1 VRRKGAGIAQPAVIA
16 FDRLGGAG
24 ISCSCHIQWGRGA
37 QRGLDAHTAWPSFQ
51 ASDAVLTA
59 ALEGV
64 TAGERVL
71 RDAQLRVRALVEPL
85 TEALLVQR
93 DLQAAR
99 ASLLSA
105 LAAQAIEKVVL
116 EQETGITGSE

>member
-1 VRRKGAGIAQPAVIA
+1 M
-16 FDRLGGAG
+16 
-24 ISCSCHIQWGRGA
+24 
-37 QRGLDAHTAWPSFQ
+37 
-51 ASDAVLTA
+51 LTA

>member
-1 VRRKGAGIAQPAVIA
+1 
-16 FDRLGGAG
+16 
-24 ISCSCHIQWGRGA
+24 
-37 QRGLDAHTAWPSFQ
+37 
-51 ASDAVLTA
+51 VLTA